1 MILENTKSPLIS
13 PANTAMLPVYCA
25 THQLSTAKNAET
37 SQASL
42 TFTTTTNVL
51 SNVQTV
57 SGATLQSMNAS
68 PATLLVPPVMDQPL
82 SNATTAEKSDQL
94 FTTWLWAPIT
104 ATSNVLTASI
114 KSTPHSVVLPVMK
127 TAPPAI

>member
-1 MILENTKSPLIS
+1 
-13 PANTAMLPVYCA
+13 MLPVYCA